1 MKVVG
6 VTGGIG
12 SGKSTVCKQLES
24 RGAKVFYADEVARDL
39 MVSDPQVREQI
50 VSAFGP
56 DAYSDEG
63 SLDRKY
69 IADRIFS
76 SDDDRAAI
84 NRIVHPAVGEAF
96 RRYVSQA
103 REEGVELVV
112 KEAAL
117 LLDNDTSD
125 LDVILVIDAPKVT
138 RIERIVARDGYSI
151 NEIEARMAG
160 QLPSA
165 EMVQLADRVV
175 HNEGTLRELKQAVDN
190 LVHEWTA

>member
-56 DAYSDEG
+56 DAYSDDG

-76 SDDDRAAI
+76 SDEDRAAI

-138 RIERIVARDGYSI
+138 RIERIAARDGYSI
-151 NEIEARMAG
+151 DEIEARMAG

-165 EMVQLADRVV
+165 EMMQLADRVV

>member
-76 SDDDRAAI
+76 SDEDRAAI
-84 NRIVHPAVGEAF
+84 NRIVHPAVGEVF

-103 REEGVELVV
+103 QEEGVELVV

-125 LDVILVIDAPKVT
+125 LDVILVIDAPKMT
-138 RIERIVARDGYSI
+138 RIERIAARDGYSI
-151 NEIEARMAG
+151 DEIEARMAG
-160 QLPSA
+160 QLPSV